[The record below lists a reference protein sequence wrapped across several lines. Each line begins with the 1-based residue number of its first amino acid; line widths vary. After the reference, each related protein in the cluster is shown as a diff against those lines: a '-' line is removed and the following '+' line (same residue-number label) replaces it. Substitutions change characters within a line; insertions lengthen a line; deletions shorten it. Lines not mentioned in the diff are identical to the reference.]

1 MSELLKRITTSP
13 QVCHGQPCV
22 RGTRI
27 MVWLVLQYLGNGD
40 SIEDV
45 LAACPSLTREDI
57 DACLAYAAE
66 SARERILPIEV
77 GV

>member
-1 MSELLKRITTSP
+1 
-13 QVCHGQPCV
+13 
-22 RGTRI
+22 